1 MLSEAFVY
9 LVFDIFAFVVSSVLS
24 EGIFGGLVYISQQGF
39 FNPILWTH
47 TLLLNWGYLEVFESW
62 TEIVKKALNL
72 LTLLQF
78 IENIIRPRR
87 SIDNLGS
94 IEIAIIEGKW
104 LEMKVLL
111 VLGNIVKQNILEGVG
126 DDEAILWVVFR
137 LVFIID
143 AAVMAKSQTIGV
155 VVNYKAF

>member
-1 MLSEAFVY
+1 M
-9 LVFDIFAFVVSSVLS
+9 
-24 EGIFGGLVYISQQGF
+24 
-39 FNPILWTH
+39 
-47 TLLLNWGYLEVFESW
+47 
-62 TEIVKKALNL
+62 
-72 LTLLQF
+72 QF

-155 VVNYKAF
+155 VVNDKAF